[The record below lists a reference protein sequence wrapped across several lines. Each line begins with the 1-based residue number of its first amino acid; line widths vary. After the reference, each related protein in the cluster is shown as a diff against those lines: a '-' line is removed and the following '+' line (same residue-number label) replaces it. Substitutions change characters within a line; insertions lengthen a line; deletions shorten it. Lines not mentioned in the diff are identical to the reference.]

1 MHKSGPWGVI
11 TKQALIGLVGVVP
24 ASVIAGLA
32 GALGFAAGAGC
43 VAIPSAYFAWSSQR
57 TMEPGRIV
65 VQGITKVL
73 CTGVF
78 MAIVIASD
86 TVEPLWFFAGLIASQ
101 GGYWWALVDQDEKSA
116 KKAEIKPR

>member
-1 MHKSGPWGVI
+1 
-11 TKQALIGLVGVVP
+11 
-24 ASVIAGLA
+24 
-32 GALGFAAGAGC
+32 
-43 VAIPSAYFAWSSQR
+43 
-57 TMEPGRIV
+57 MEPGRIV

-86 TVEPLWFFAGLIASQ
+86 TVEPLWFFAGLITSQ

-116 KKAEIKPR
+116 KKAEITNNAPAKGTPPDLVSNKNATNSTRTVKTQ